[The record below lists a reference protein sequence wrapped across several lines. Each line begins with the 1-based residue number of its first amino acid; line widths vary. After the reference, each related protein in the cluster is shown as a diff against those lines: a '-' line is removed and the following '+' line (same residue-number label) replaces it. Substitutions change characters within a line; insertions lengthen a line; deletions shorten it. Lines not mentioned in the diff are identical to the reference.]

1 MMSKAIKKQTPMEKL
16 TQGYEKFIK
25 DKKAKE
31 ISQGDFEKA
40 LKKVSKPK
48 PKK

>member
-1 MMSKAIKKQTPMEKL
+1 MTPMDKL

-25 DKKAKE
+25 DKETKE
-31 ISQGDFEKA
+31 MSQGDFEKA
-40 LKKVSKPK
+40 LKKVSKPN

>member
-1 MMSKAIKKQTPMEKL
+1 MKKTDKQTPMEKL

-25 DKKAKE
+25 GKDTKE
-31 ISQGDFEKA
+31 ANQGDFDKA
-40 LKKVSKPK
+40 LKKISKPK

>member
-1 MMSKAIKKQTPMEKL
+1 MSTKKTKTQMDKL

-25 DKKAKE
+25 GKEAKE

>member
-1 MMSKAIKKQTPMEKL
+1 MKSKKKTPMEKL
-16 TQGYEKFIK
+16 THGYEKFIK
-25 DKKAKE
+25 GKETKE